1 MHVLAFSIM
10 RALAMPPP
18 SQATQWGQNMKIRID
33 SFNSNDNVYEVAHG
47 RNVCARTFTNYYE

>member
-1 MHVLAFSIM
+1 
-10 RALAMPPP
+10 
-18 SQATQWGQNMKIRID
+18 MKFRID